1 MACHLRSASAPSSP
15 RSNETSVEDQL
26 QIITETISSAS
37 ATTETMYDALRRLV
51 SVYNNIEEIM
61 CLRSSQ
67 VSLCQPKQRK
77 AVEDELERSLLLLD
91 LCSSMQDS
99 FSDIKASFQEMQLI
113 TKRGGVAKTAQKQF
127 KKISNESTSI
137 NQQNCRVVKLLAEA
151 NDIAVSVLES
161 LSHNMSKRIAT
172 RSCSKRS
179 LIHKT
184 FQNKRVVCDGEKLQ
198 ALELEIADLEG
209 GVETLFKTLVQSR
222 VSLVNTLSLSIDV
235 TTPSP
240 YDWHPPFRGSADHCM
255 NCTENYSD
263 ENKTQFWSTCCRFTV
278 INRVIQ

>member
-67 VSLCQPKQRK
+67 VSLFQPKQRK

-91 LCSSMQDS
+91 LCRGVAAVEAKIQ
-99 FSDIKASFQEMQLI
+99 FQSYI
-113 TKRGGVAKTAQKQF
+113 RFAKTAQKQF

-137 NQQNCRVVKLLAEA
+137 NQQNCRVR
-151 NDIAVSVLES
+151 
-161 LSHNMSKRIAT
+161 MAT
-172 RSCSKRS
+172 RSCSKWS

-184 FQNKRVVCDGEKLQ
+184 FQKKRVVFDGEKLQ

-209 GVETLFKTLVQSR
+209 GVETLFKT
-222 VSLVNTLSLSIDV
+222 
-235 TTPSP
+235 
-240 YDWHPPFRGSADHCM
+240 Y
-255 NCTENYSD
+255 
-263 ENKTQFWSTCCRFTV
+263 
-278 INRVIQ
+278 